1 MSDMFQTPAQVR
13 AAYEN
18 GLPGWQFNQETMDAL
33 MADRKALL
41 FAEAAPHL
49 AGVAGH
55 DYRDAVAVEWAVATM
70 TDRTPQP
77 NPPSPYRCPRCKDTG
92 WITHGDGHR
101 TPCPD
106 CSDGSSAPYGGP
118 LDTLRE
124 AKELIRKGNE
134 LADRG
139 KALLDAAERE
149 GKITVDV
156 HLPKS
161 ESPPVEYRPAGGT
174 CPGGFCPYVP
184 PAPSEG
190 TNASDARAAGACSSG
205 SCSRGVLRRR
215 PFWRF
220 RR

>member
-1 MSDMFQTPAQVR
+1 MMKRLLLIVGFCVLFV
-13 AAYEN
+13 
-18 GLPGWQFNQETMDAL
+18 GGCLP
-33 MADRKALL
+33 
-41 FAEAAPHL
+41 
-49 AGVAGH
+49 GVAGR

-77 NPPSPYRCPRCKDTG
+77 YKCPRCKDTG

-101 TPCPD
+101 TPCPE
-106 CSDGSSAPYGGP
+106 CSDGSSGPYGGP

-124 AKELIRKGNE
+124 AKEGNE
-134 LADRG
+134 LAYRG

-161 ESPPVEYRPAGGT
+161 ESPRVEHRPAGGT
-174 CPGGFCPYVP
+174 CPGAFCPYVP

-190 TNASDARAAGACSSG
+190 TNASDARTAGSCSSG